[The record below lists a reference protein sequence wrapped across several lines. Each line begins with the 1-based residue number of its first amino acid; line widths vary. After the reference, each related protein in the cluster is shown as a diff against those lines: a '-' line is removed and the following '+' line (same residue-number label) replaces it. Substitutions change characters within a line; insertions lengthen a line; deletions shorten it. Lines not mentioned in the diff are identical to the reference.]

1 MAVESHIHSLKA
13 RHEELENKLKELMSV
28 SAMDE
33 MTIND
38 LKRRKLQIKDR
49 IAKLTEKTLN

>member
-13 RHEELENKLKELMSV
+13 RHEELENQIKELMSS
-28 SAMDE
+28 SAQDNG
-33 MTIND
+33 TLND

-49 IAKLTEKTLN
+49 IRELSEKTLN

>member
-13 RHEELENKLKELMSV
+13 RHEELENELKELMSV
-28 SAMDE
+28 AALDNG
-33 MTIND
+33 TISD

-49 IAKLTEKTLN
+49 IRELTEKTLN

>member
-13 RHEELENKLKELMSV
+13 RHEELENQLKELMSTT
-28 SAMDE
+28 ALDNG
-33 MTIND
+33 TIKD

-49 IAKLTEKTLN
+49 IRELTQKTLN